1 MANKETDSDR
11 QRTFLPDFCALPMV
25 FGVVVLS
32 ELFAFVLVLA
42 GSSPDR
48 IWDDLALVSLF
59 VQWAG
64 LSGAA
69 LLCLFRKR
77 LSRLGDIGAGT
88 ASYLLLIVLVLLL
101 SEGAYHLLLDALP
114 GAPQGHLQFVA
125 RNVAIG
131 AIVAGIILRYFYIRH
146 QWRLQI
152 EAESEARVQ
161 ALQARIRPHF
171 LFNSLNTAASLTHE
185 HPELAEEA
193 LEDLADLF
201 RASLSDNRT
210 LVTFADEV
218 SLTQGYLAIE
228 QLRLGERL
236 TICWN
241 VDAIPEQWPVPPL
254 TLQPLVENAVYHG
267 IEPRAGGGTIRIDG
281 RRSGQFVEIEVVNPE
296 VENEM
301 PRTTGNSIAIDNIR
315 QRLTARYGPDGS
327 LVVER
332 KNGEY
337 RARLRIPERSKR

>member
-1 MANKETDSDR
+1 MPSEATDSHR
-11 QRTFLPDFCALPMV
+11 RGSFLPDFCALPMV

-32 ELFAFVLVLA
+32 ELFAIVLVLA
-42 GSSPDR
+42 SSRPER

-59 VQWAG
+59 MQWAG

-69 LLCLFRKR
+69 LLCVLRKP

-88 ASYLLLIVLVLLL
+88 ASYLLLVLLVLLL

-114 GAPQGHLQFVA
+114 GEPEGHFQFVS
-125 RNVAIG
+125 RNLAVG

-146 QWRLQI
+146 QWRLQV
-152 EAESEARVQ
+152 EAKSEARLQ

-185 HPELAEEA
+185 HPELAEQA

-201 RASLSDNRT
+201 RASLSDSRT
-210 LVTFADEV
+210 LVPFADEL
-218 SLTQGYLAIE
+218 SLSRRYLAIE

-236 TICWN
+236 RVRWD
-241 VDAIPEQWPVPPL
+241 VEAIPEQWAVPPL
-254 TLQPLVENAVYHG
+254 VLQPLLENAVCHG
-267 IEPRAGGGTIRIDG
+267 IEPLAGGGMIDIAG
-281 RRSGQFVEIEVVNPE
+281 RRSGRFVDIEVVNPE
-296 VENEM
+296 MQNGA
-301 PRTTGNSIAIDNIR
+301 PRTRGSRMAVDNIR
-315 QRLTARYGPDGS
+315 QRLAACYGAEGE

-332 KNGEY
+332 DGDEY